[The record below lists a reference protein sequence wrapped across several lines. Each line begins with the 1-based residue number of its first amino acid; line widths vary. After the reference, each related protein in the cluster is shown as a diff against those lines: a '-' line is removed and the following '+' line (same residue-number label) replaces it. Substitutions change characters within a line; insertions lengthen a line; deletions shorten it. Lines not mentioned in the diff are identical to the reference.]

1 MLDFPGLLQSGH
13 YAALNLFQPLQ
24 IPARHVLL
32 TEGSVATKLY
42 FIQEGALRAWFLH
55 EGRDRTLQFYFEG
68 AAVSSLGSFL
78 GQQPSPWALMSL
90 EPTRLWT
97 LPLSGFE
104 NLLATDAPFQ
114 AWFHEL
120 TQQRV
125 IAYSDQLASFLR
137 DTPTQRYER
146 LLAEH
151 PKWLQRVPQHYLASY
166 LGMTAV
172 SLSRIR
178 SRQRGN

>member
-1 MLDFPGLLQSGH
+1 LPRSGL
-13 YAALNLFQPLQ
+13 
-24 IPARHVLL
+24 
-32 TEGSVATKLY
+32 
-42 FIQEGALRAWFLH
+42 
-55 EGRDRTLQFYFEG
+55 
-68 AAVSSLGSFL
+68 
-78 GQQPSPWALMSL
+78 
-90 EPTRLWT
+90 
-97 LPLSGFE
+97 E

-151 PKWLQRVPQHYLASY
+151 PEWLQRVPQHYLASY